1 MISTTISRHRILE
14 KIGRDGMGVVY
25 KAVDADPGLFVAL
38 KFLPAGNY
46 RRESK
51 YDS

>member
-1 MISTTISRHRILE
+1 MISTTISRYRIVE
-14 KIGRDGMGVVY
+14 KIVRGMGVVC
-25 KAVDADPGLFVAL
+25 KAVNADRGSSVAL
-38 KFLPAGNY
+38 KFLPGSDY

>member
-1 MISTTISRHRILE
+1 MIATTISRYRIVE
-14 KIGRDGMGVVY
+14 KIGRGMAAMC
-25 KAVDADPGLFVAL
+25 KAVNADPGRFVAL
-38 KFLPAGNY
+38 KFLPLGNY